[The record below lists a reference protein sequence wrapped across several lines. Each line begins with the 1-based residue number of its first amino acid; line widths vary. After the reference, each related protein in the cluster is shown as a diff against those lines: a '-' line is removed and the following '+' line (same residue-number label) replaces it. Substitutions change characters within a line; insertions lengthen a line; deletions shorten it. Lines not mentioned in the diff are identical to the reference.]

1 MGAECPEFTVPRSLE
16 LGVSPAPPGHCVPVG
31 PSPQR
36 LRVLK
41 MKQQQQV
48 HPGPRSASPGT
59 PGFLQLRPGCSCAL
73 GAPST
78 AGRGRRAGGGGG
90 GDGR

>member
-1 MGAECPEFTVPRSLE
+1 MGAECPGSPVPRCLE

-31 PSPQR
+31 PSLQR

-48 HPGPRSASPGT
+48 HPRPRPVLPGT
-59 PGFLQLRPGCSCAL
+59 PGFLQLRPGRSCAL
-73 GAPST
+73 GAPSA
-78 AGRGRRAGGGGG
+78 AGRGRRADSGGG